1 MQIDSVESS
10 ISERVFI
17 RNLDKSFNFA
27 KHKIYFLKGIII
39 KSTGSWYQV
48 LEETDKTVYEARI
61 RGKFKLIK
69 TRLTNPLAVGDEVEF
84 SLEQDDVAWITKI
97 FPRKNYLIRKSVNLS
112 KEAHIIASNVTVA
125 CFIYT
130 LKFPETS
137 LGFLDRF
144 LACCEAYNIP
154 TLILFNK
161 MDTLNDEEKQI
172 VENIEAMYQNIGY
185 NTLNISS
192 YTKLNLNFLIDKIK
206 DKTSVFFGHSG
217 CGKSTLVNA
226 MQPDLHIRTGEI
238 SESQLKGKHTT
249 TFAQMHFWDFGGS
262 VIDTPG
268 VREFAMIDVQ
278 KEEIQHYFPEIFKAG
293 RSCKYHNCMHINEP
307 KCKVLEDIETGEIEE
322 TRYITYL
329 KLMEEADEMNKN

>member
-1 MQIDSVESS
+1 MIKAN
-10 ISERVFI
+10 FKFL
-17 RNLDKSFNFA
+17 NLPIQKF
-27 KHKIYFLKGIII
+27 YCLKGIII

-48 LEETDKTVYEARI
+48 LESETKQIFEARI

-112 KEAHIIASNVTVA
+112 KEAHIIASNVDIA

-144 LACCEAYNIP
+144 LACCEAYNISP
-154 TLILFNK
+154 LILFNK
-161 MDTLNDEEKQI
+161 MDTLNDDEKEI
-172 VENIEAMYQNIGY
+172 VENIETMYQNIGY
-185 NTLNISS
+185 NTLQISS
-192 YTKLNLNFLIDKIK
+192 YSKLNLDLLIEKIR

-226 MQPDLHIRTGEI
+226 MQPSLDLRTGEI
-238 SESQLKGKHTT
+238 SDTHLKGKHTT

-268 VREFAMIDVQ
+268 VREFAMIDVE
-278 KEEIQHYFPEIFKAG
+278 KEEIQHYFPEIFQKG
-293 RSCKYHNCMHINEP
+293 RDCKYHNCMHINEP
-307 KCKVLEDIETGEIEE
+307 KCAVLQSLEFGDIEE

-329 KLMEEADEMNKN
+329 KLMEEAEEINQK

>member
-1 MQIDSVESS
+1 M
-10 ISERVFI
+10 
-17 RNLDKSFNFA
+17 
-27 KHKIYFLKGIII
+27 KGIII

-48 LEETDKTVYEARI
+48 LESDTQHVFEARI

-112 KEAHIIASNVTVA
+112 KEAHIIASNIDVA

-130 LKFPETS
+130 LRFPETS

-144 LACCEAYNIP
+144 LACCEAYNIKP
-154 TLILFNK
+154 LILFNK
-161 MDTLNDEEKQI
+161 MDVLSKEETDI
-172 VENIEAMYQNIGY
+172 VENIETMYQTIGY
-185 NTLNISS
+185 DTLTISS
-192 YTKLNLNFLIDKIK
+192 YSRQNLDILKDKIK
-206 DKTSVFFGHSG
+206 DKVSVFFGHSG

-226 MQPDLHIRTGEI
+226 LQPDLNLRTGEI
-238 SESQLKGKHTT
+238 SDTHLKGKHTT
-249 TFAQMHFWDFGGS
+249 TFAQMHFWSFGGA

-278 KEEIQHYFPEIFKAG
+278 KEEIQHYFPEIFDIG
-293 RSCKYHNCMHINEP
+293 RGCKYHNCMHINEP
-307 KCKVLEDIETGEIEE
+307 KCAVIAALEHGEIEK

-329 KLMEEADEMNKN
+329 KLMEEAEEMSQK

>member
-1 MQIDSVESS
+1 MESETNQI
-10 ISERVFI
+10 
-17 RNLDKSFNFA
+17 
-27 KHKIYFLKGIII
+27 
-39 KSTGSWYQV
+39 
-48 LEETDKTVYEARI
+48 YEARI

-69 TRLTNPLAVGDEVEF
+69 TRLTNPLAVGDDVEF

-112 KEAHIIASNVTVA
+112 KEAHIIASNIDVA

-144 LACCEAYNIP
+144 LACCEAYNISA
-154 TLILFNK
+154 LILINK
-161 MDTLNDEEKQI
+161 MDVLSDDEQEI
-172 VENIEAMYQNIGY
+172 VENIKLMYQNIGY
-185 NTLNISS
+185 DCLEISS
-192 YTKLNLNFLIDKIK
+192 YSGLNLDILQGKIK

-226 MQPDLHIRTGEI
+226 LQPSLDLRTGEI
-238 SESQLKGKHTT
+238 SDTHLKGKHTT

-268 VREFAMIDVQ
+268 VREFAMIDVE
-278 KEEIQHYFPEIFKAG
+278 KEEIQHYFPEIFELG
-293 RSCKYHNCMHINEP
+293 RTCKYHNCLHINEP
-307 KCKVLEDIETGEIEE
+307 KCAVLDGLENGKIEE
-322 TRYITYL
+322 TRYFTYL
-329 KLMEEADEMNKN
+329 KLMEEAEENNQK